1 MKKSLSTA
9 FMNDSGDLREI
20 MNHRTKTK
28 IRHRWNK
35 LKGVPIEWDLS
46 PYRKT
51 LGKINAIDLEKAT
64 DQELKERSAR
74 LTKKARQGMPLDK
87 LLVEAYALVR
97 ETAWRTV
104 GMRPFDVQVIA
115 AIVMHQGKLAEM
127 NTGEGKT
134 LVAVL
139 PAYLN
144 ALTGK
149 GVHIHTFND
158 YLARRDAAWMGPI
171 YEFLGLRVGC
181 IQEGMTPGERKKA
194 YRCDITYATAK
205 EAGFDYLRDHLC
217 YKKEDLVHREFHF
230 VIVDEADSIL
240 IDEARVPLVIAGS
253 TDKPETGPGELVQ
266 IAKGLK
272 EGIDFE
278 TDEGKRNIYLTPLGL
293 QHIETI
299 LEVKNLHAPEN
310 LDLLTRLNQ
319 ALHAE
324 YLLHRDI
331 DYIVRKGKIEI
342 VDEFTGRVVED
353 RHWPDGLQAAVE
365 AKEKLRL
372 GSGGSILGSITLQ
385 HFLELYP
392 KMSGMTATAQP
403 AADELKQFYGLT
415 VVVVPPNRPCIRTDH
430 PDEIFTHKKA
440 KTSALIDEIRR
451 CHESERPVLVGT
463 ASVEESE
470 ELAAALKKAG
480 ISCDVLNAKNDE
492 LEAQIIA
499 QAGSPGAVT
508 ISTNM
513 AGRGTDIKLGG
524 EKEKERDKVVE
535 LGGLY
540 IIGTNRHES
549 LRVDQQLR
557 GRAGRQ
563 GDPGSSR
570 FFTSLED
577 SLIKRYNIRH
587 LLPKKYRT
595 LKQTDPVD
603 NPLVHREITRGQRII
618 EGQNFEIRKTLWK
631 YSILVEKQREII
643 QGRRQ
648 EILTDGSDLGFLE
661 EEAPKKYSKLV
672 SLVSKDRMQKI
683 EQRITLYA
691 IDRCWTDHL
700 AMIADIREGIHLT
713 SVGGQSPIRE
723 FHKIVDQEFYQ
734 LENKIDDTILET
746 FKSLPLTEKGVDLDE
761 AGIRGPSSTWTYV
774 ITDNQFGL
782 WVGMIQGSNIGAT
795 AVAAAVYG
803 PLYILLGLVQ
813 RFWKKPKS

>member
-1 MKKSLSTA
+1 
-9 FMNDSGDLREI
+9 
-20 MNHRTKTK
+20 MNHLTKKK
-28 IRHRWNK
+28 ILHRWNK
-35 LKGVPIEWDLS
+35 MKGVPIEWDLS
-46 PYRKT
+46 PFRKI
-51 LGKINAIDLEKAT
+51 LANINEIDLEKAS
-64 DQELKERSAR
+64 DQELKERSTR
-74 LTKKARQGMPLDK
+74 LIEQARQGTSLNR
-87 LLVEAYALVR
+87 LLVEAYALLR

-115 AIVMHQGKLAEM
+115 GIVMHKGKLAEM

-144 ALTGK
+144 ALSGK

-171 YEFLGLRVGC
+171 YEFLGLHVGC
-181 IQEGMTPGERKKA
+181 IQEGMSPSERKKA
-194 YRCDITYATAK
+194 YNADITYSTAK

-217 YKKEDLVHREFHF
+217 YRKEELVHREFHF

-240 IDEARVPLVIAGS
+240 IDEARVPLVIAGT
-253 TDKPETGPGELVQ
+253 TDKPEADSGQLVQ

-272 EGIDFE
+272 EEVDFE
-278 TDEGKRNIYLTPLGL
+278 TDEGKRNIYLTPSGL
-293 QHIETI
+293 QRIETI
-299 LEVKNLHAPEN
+299 FEVKNLHAPEN

-385 HFLELYP
+385 HFLGLYP
-392 KMSGMTATAQP
+392 KISGMTATAQP
-403 AADELKQFYGLT
+403 AAEELKQFYGLT
-415 VVVVPPNRPCIRTDH
+415 VVAVPPNRTCIRKDL
-430 PDEIFTHKKA
+430 PDKIFTHKEA
-440 KTSALIDEIRR
+440 KTEALIDEIER
-451 CHESERPVLVGT
+451 CHETGRPVLVGT
-463 ASVEESE
+463 ANVEESE
-470 ELAAALKKAG
+470 ELTAALEKTG
-480 ISCDVLNAKNDE
+480 ISCHVLNAKNDE
-492 LEAQIIA
+492 QEAKIIA
-499 QAGSPGAVT
+499 QAGSPEAMT

-524 EKEKERDKVVE
+524 DKEQERDKIVG

-540 IIGTNRHES
+540 VIGTNRHES

-577 SLIKRYNIRH
+577 NLIKRYNIRN
-587 LLPKKYRT
+587 LLPKKYRS
-595 LKQTDPVD
+595 LKQEEPID
-603 NPLVHREITRGQRII
+603 NPLVQKEIARGQRII
-618 EGQNFEIRKTLWK
+618 EGQNFETRKTLWR
-631 YSILVEKQREII
+631 YSILVEKHREMTQR
-643 QGRRQ
+643 RRQ
-648 EILTDGSDLGFLE
+648 EILGDGSNLGFLE
-661 EEAPKKYSKLV
+661 DAAPERYSKLA
-672 SLVSKDRMQKI
+672 SLMGENRMHKI
-683 EQRITLYA
+683 EQQITLYA
-691 IDRCWTDHL
+691 IDQCWTEHL

-713 SVGGQSPIRE
+713 SVAGQSPIRE
-723 FHKIVDQEFYQ
+723 FHKIVDQEFQQ
-734 LENKIDDTILET
+734 LEQKIDETILQIFE
-746 FKSLPLTEKGVDLDE
+746 SLPVTEKGVDLDE
-761 AGIRGPSSTWTYV
+761 EGIRGPSSTWTYV

-782 WVGMIQGSNIGAT
+782 WVGMLQGSNIGAT

-803 PLYILLGLVQ
+803 PLYILLGLIQ
-813 RFWKKPKS
+813 RFYKKKKD

>member
-1 MKKSLSTA
+1 
-9 FMNDSGDLREI
+9 
-20 MNHRTKTK
+20 MNHLTKKK
-28 IRHRWNK
+28 ILHRWNK
-35 LKGVPIEWDLS
+35 LKGVPIEWDLGL
-46 PYRKT
+46 YRNI
-51 LGKINAIDLEKAT
+51 LAKINEFDLEKSS
-64 DQELKERSAR
+64 DKELKDRSAR
-74 LTKKARQGMPLDK
+74 LIEQARQGTSLDK

-97 ETAWRTV
+97 ETARRTV

-115 AIVMHQGKLAEM
+115 GIVMHQGKLAEM
-127 NTGEGKT
+127 STGEGKT

-144 ALTGK
+144 ALSGK

-181 IQEGMTPGERKKA
+181 IQEGMLPRERKKA
-194 YRCDITYATAK
+194 YKADITYSTAK
-205 EAGFDYLRDHLC
+205 EAGFDFLRDHLC
-217 YKKEDLVHREFHF
+217 YRKEDCVHREFHF

-253 TDKPETGPGELVQ
+253 TDKPEAGPGQLVQ

-272 EGIDFE
+272 EDVDFE
-278 TDEGKRNIYLTPLGL
+278 TDDGKRNIYLTPSGL
-293 QHIETI
+293 KRVETI

-385 HFLELYP
+385 HFLDLYP
-392 KMSGMTATAQP
+392 KISGMTATAQP

-415 VVVVPPNRPCIRTDH
+415 VVVVPPNRPCIRKDH
-430 PDEIFTHKKA
+430 PDEIFTHREA
-440 KTSALIDEIRR
+440 KTDALIDEIKR
-451 CHESERPVLVGT
+451 CYETGRPVLVGT

-470 ELAAALKKAG
+470 ELAAALEKTG
-480 ISCDVLNAKNDE
+480 ISCHVLNAKNDE

-524 EKEKERDKVVE
+524 DKEQERNKVVG

-540 IIGTNRHES
+540 VIGTNRHES

-577 SLIKRYNIRH
+577 NLIQRYNIRN
-587 LLPKKYRT
+587 LLPKKYRS
-595 LKQTDPVD
+595 LKQEEPID
-603 NPLVHREITRGQRII
+603 NPLVQKEIARGQRII

-631 YSILVEKQREII
+631 YSILAEKQRGMT
-643 QGRRQ
+643 QRRRQ
-648 EILTDGSDLGFLE
+648 EILRDGSDLGFLE
-661 EEAPKKYSKLV
+661 EAAPKLYSKLV
-672 SLVSKDRMQKI
+672 SLMDEDRMHKI
-683 EQRITLYA
+683 EQQITLYA

-713 SVGGQSPIRE
+713 SVAGQSPIRE
-723 FHKIVDQEFYQ
+723 FHKIVDQEFQQ
-734 LENKIDDTILET
+734 LEEKIDETILQT
-746 FKSLPLTEKGVDLDE
+746 FKSLPVTEKGVDLDE
-761 AGIRGPSSTWTYV
+761 EGIRGPSSTWTYV

-782 WVGMIQGSNIGAT
+782 WVGMLQGSNIGAT
-795 AVAAAVYG
+795 AVAAAAYG
-803 PLYILLGLVQ
+803 PLYILLGLIQ
-813 RFWKKPKS
+813 RFCKKKKD

>member
-1 MKKSLSTA
+1 
-9 FMNDSGDLREI
+9 
-20 MNHRTKTK
+20 MNHLTKKK
-28 IRHRWNK
+28 ILHRWNK
-35 LKGVPIEWDLS
+35 LKGVPIEWDLGL
-46 PYRKT
+46 YRNI
-51 LGKINAIDLEKAT
+51 LAKINEFDLEKSS
-64 DQELKERSAR
+64 DKELKDRSAR
-74 LTKKARQGMPLDK
+74 LIEQARQGASLDK

-97 ETAWRTV
+97 ETARRTV

-115 AIVMHQGKLAEM
+115 GIVMHQCKLAEM
-127 NTGEGKT
+127 STGEGKT

-144 ALTGK
+144 ALSGK

-181 IQEGMTPGERKKA
+181 IQEGMLPRERKKA
-194 YRCDITYATAK
+194 YKADITYSTAK
-205 EAGFDYLRDHLC
+205 EAGFDFLRDHLC
-217 YKKEDLVHREFHF
+217 YRKEDCVHREFHF

-253 TDKPETGPGELVQ
+253 TDKPEAGPGQLVQ

-272 EGIDFE
+272 EDVDFE
-278 TDEGKRNIYLTPLGL
+278 TDDGKRNIYLTPSGL
-293 QHIETI
+293 KRVETI

-385 HFLELYP
+385 HFLDLYP
-392 KMSGMTATAQP
+392 KISGMTATAQP

-415 VVVVPPNRPCIRTDH
+415 VVVVPPNRPCIRKDH
-430 PDEIFTHKKA
+430 PDEIFTHREA
-440 KTSALIDEIRR
+440 KTDALIDEIKR
-451 CHESERPVLVGT
+451 CYETGRPVLVGT

-470 ELAAALKKAG
+470 ELAAALEKTG
-480 ISCDVLNAKNDE
+480 ISCHVLNAKNDE

-524 EKEKERDKVVE
+524 DKEQERNKVVG

-540 IIGTNRHES
+540 VIGTNRHES

-577 SLIKRYNIRH
+577 NLIQRYNIRN
-587 LLPKKYRT
+587 LLPKKYRS
-595 LKQTDPVD
+595 LKQEEPID
-603 NPLVHREITRGQRII
+603 NPLVQKEIARGQRII

-631 YSILVEKQREII
+631 YSILAEKQRGMT
-643 QGRRQ
+643 QRRRQ
-648 EILTDGSDLGFLE
+648 EILRDGSDLGFLE
-661 EEAPKKYSKLV
+661 EAAPKLYSKLV
-672 SLVSKDRMQKI
+672 SLMDEDRMHKI
-683 EQRITLYA
+683 EQQITLYA

-713 SVGGQSPIRE
+713 SVAGQSPIRE
-723 FHKIVDQEFYQ
+723 FHKIVDQEFQQ
-734 LENKIDDTILET
+734 LEEKIDETILQT
-746 FKSLPLTEKGVDLDE
+746 FKSLPVTEKGVDLDE
-761 AGIRGPSSTWTYV
+761 EGIRGPSSTWTYV

-782 WVGMIQGSNIGAT
+782 WVGMLQGSNIGAT
-795 AVAAAVYG
+795 AVAAAAYG
-803 PLYILLGLVQ
+803 PLYILLGLIQ
-813 RFWKKPKS
+813 RFCKKKKD